1 MPETDAT
8 LVNQTTVQHKIKSN
22 LKHKQTS
29 QTGMQ
34 QKTVY
39 WPYTQADVVADKMKL
54 CSLPHSTY
62 EVALCS
68 LF

>member
-1 MPETDAT
+1 
-8 LVNQTTVQHKIKSN
+8 
-22 LKHKQTS
+22 
-29 QTGMQ
+29 MQ